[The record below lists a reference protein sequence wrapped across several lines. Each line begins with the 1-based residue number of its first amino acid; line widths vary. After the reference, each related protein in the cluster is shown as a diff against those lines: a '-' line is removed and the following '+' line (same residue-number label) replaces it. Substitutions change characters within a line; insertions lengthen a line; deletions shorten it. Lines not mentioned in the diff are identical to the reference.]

1 MFPSLSSIYQPNV
14 ALSTNA
20 TSLSVDLIL
29 HNTSFAV
36 SNVSTSSPRI
46 STNTSQLHNGMLI
59 IQSLISKT
67 DSILIPKAHQTPR
80 QRAAN
85 AKFAS
90 INTKKQ
96 GKPRAKTEAVQFPI
110 SKGWI
115 FVLVFLVCG
124 GALLEILR
132 LFF

>member
-1 MFPSLSSIYQPNV
+1 MVSLFSFPKYYYC
-14 ALSTNA
+14 
-20 TSLSVDLIL
+20 
-29 HNTSFAV
+29 
-36 SNVSTSSPRI
+36 
-46 STNTSQLHNGMLI
+46 
-59 IQSLISKT
+59 
-67 DSILIPKAHQTPR
+67 SILTNVQALQTPR

-96 GKPRAKTEAVQFPI
+96 GKPRAKAEAVQFPI

-115 FVLVFLVCG
+115 FALVFLVCG
-124 GALLEILR
+124 GAVLELLR